1 MLFGSICFV
10 LSLLTALPMVRNPYG
25 ELMRALGMAFI
36 LVLSRTTR
44 IRTTYPSHK
53 YLLACVGLQPRRPFP
68 PATRSP
74 WRYTPRR
81 LEDPEFHMWYT
92 IIAMTLVGSACG
104 GNLPLIPTW
113 LGALAGAGLLA
124 FGTTLSSA
132 RGDLCRCMGMRVVQL
147 STELWDI
154 QGDLRLWPK
163 LGMASSQLLDK
174 LLILDRKHKIK
185 DRLVTVVSKIYEQVQ
200 SSTSGGGGITRQEE
214 RQRERVERDPARR
227 PFEQRPPPRR
237 RPRGYDG
244 DNDDYDEDFEFDS
257 GRSRYGSRGP
267 QFR

>member
-1 MLFGSICFV
+1 
-10 LSLLTALPMVRNPYG
+10 
-25 ELMRALGMAFI
+25 
-36 LVLSRTTR
+36 
-44 IRTTYPSHK
+44 
-53 YLLACVGLQPRRPFP
+53 
-68 PATRSP
+68 
-74 WRYTPRR
+74 
-81 LEDPEFHMWYT
+81 
-92 IIAMTLVGSACG
+92 
-104 GNLPLIPTW
+104 
-113 LGALAGAGLLA
+113 
-124 FGTTLSSA
+124 
-132 RGDLCRCMGMRVVQL
+132 MGMRVVQL

-214 RQRERVERDPARR
+214 RQRQRVERER
-227 PFEQRPPPRR
+227 PLGQRPPPRR
-237 RPRGYDG
+237 RPRRYD
-244 DNDDYDEDFEFDS
+244 DEDYDDNEDFDFDS